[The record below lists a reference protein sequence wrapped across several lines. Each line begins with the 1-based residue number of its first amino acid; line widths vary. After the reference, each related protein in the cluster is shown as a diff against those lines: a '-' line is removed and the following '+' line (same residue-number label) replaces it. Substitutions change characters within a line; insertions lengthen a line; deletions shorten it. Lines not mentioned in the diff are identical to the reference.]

1 MVEQINKL
9 WYIHKQNNIHNENEL
24 NLASHNTVES
34 HKYNVK
40 WCEPC
45 HYYVTIAIYV
55 NLFPL
60 RKVQNQTKSIC
71 GVRGRCGNLFQEEVG
86 GKGGRHWASSGC
98 WCFPTS

>member
-71 GVRGRCGNLFQEEVG
+71 GVRGRCGNLSG
-86 GKGGRHWASSGC
+86 GSRG
-98 WCFPTS
+98 